1 MILNDYDYDVLPREF
16 KRSEKTA
23 GALQLVPYHS
33 PIVPSA
39 TRCYLAAPCS
49 LLLAP
54 KVLLGEHF
62 PQHETAG

>member
-49 LLLAP
+49 FLLLVARTKGASWGTLP
-54 KVLLGEHF
+54 
-62 PQHETAG
+62 TA